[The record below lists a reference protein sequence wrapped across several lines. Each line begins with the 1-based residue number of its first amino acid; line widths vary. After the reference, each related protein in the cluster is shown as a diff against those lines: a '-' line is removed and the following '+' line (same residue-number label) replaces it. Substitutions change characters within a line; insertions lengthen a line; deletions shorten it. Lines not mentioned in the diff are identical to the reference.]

1 MTTDHTDQSGKR
13 PDANMEEIALVGDSE
28 PCICK
33 PAVIRA
39 YDGMK
44 KSGTSERIALDV
56 AERVLFHHHPE
67 MPVERIK
74 ITVER
79 WVHRGQMH

>member
-1 MTTDHTDQSGKR
+1 MMNRGKKLR
-13 PDANMEEIALVGDSE
+13 DCDIDGMQEIALIGDTE
-28 PCICK
+28 PCVCK

-39 YDGMK
+39 YDGMTS
-44 KSGTSERIALDV
+44 SGAAEHVALDV
-56 AERVLFHHHPE
+56 AKRVLSHHHPE
-67 MPVERIK
+67 MPEDRIK